1 MSSAES
7 SVSSD
12 SDSSDEERTPL
23 ATGPVLEPAG
33 VARSAPANASAPV
46 QVPLPV
52 PGSVPVPIPVP
63 VPAPVTAAKPNDAAS
78 GGGGTSSP
86 HVGTDSLAPGV
97 GGAVQMEPK
106 GRPQGLVFD
115 SNFESG
121 NLAQVVAV
129 DGAQN
134 EYELFIRPDTHNDKY
149 RLWFY
154 FSVRPTPCLTQR
166 RVLFHI
172 VNFSKSK
179 SLSAPAS
186 SPVS

>member
-12 SDSSDEERTPL
+12 SDSSDEEHATL
-23 ATGPVLEPAG
+23 AAGPAPDPATAVG
-33 VARSAPANASAPV
+33 SAPAKALA
-46 QVPLPV
+46 
-52 PGSVPVPIPVP
+52 PVP
-63 VPAPVTAAKPNDAAS
+63 VAAASRQSGSAS
-78 GGGGTSSP
+78 GGDGAP
-86 HVGTDSLAPGV
+86 AAPGV
-97 GGAVQMEPK
+97 GGAVRMEPK

-115 SNFESG
+115 SSFESG
-121 NLAQVVAV
+121 NLAQVTAV
-129 DGAQN
+129 DGSPN

-179 SLSAPAS
+179 SNTMHPDNVWSFQNTIIVHHMKTFTEGL
-186 SPVS
+186 